1 MYRSIEPPLDPP
13 DPCDHDVRGYCD
25 ECEEER
31 QAYEDMEADWAYE
44 RWKLG
49 E

>member
-1 MYRSIEPPLDPP
+1 MEPPIDPP
-13 DPCDHDVRGYCD
+13 DPCHHDIRGYCD
-25 ECEEER
+25 ECDDER